1 MAGQTTLDAIVRA
14 ELAIEIMNQARG
26 LVSERVAAIEA
37 NDPAGAEAL
46 RAKRRELL
54 ALTPADR
61 DALKSGDL
69 DRLSRNLAISP
80 ERAITLARVQSQM
93 HGVHGLT
100 QLHRQQLERG
110 RNAAISIKR

>member
-1 MAGQTTLDAIVRA
+1 MAGQITTLDAIVRA

-54 ALTPADR
+54 AVQNRIRVGDPEQIEAVIAEGGPR
-61 DALKSGDL
+61 VKDA
-69 DRLSRNLAISP
+69 
-80 ERAITLARVQSQM
+80 
-93 HGVHGLT
+93 
-100 QLHRQQLERG
+100 
-110 RNAAISIKR
+110 AAFWREL

>member
-1 MAGQTTLDAIVRA
+1 MAGQITTLDAIVRA

-54 ALTPADR
+54 AVQNRIRVGDPEQIEAVIAEWGPR
-61 DALKSGDL
+61 VKDAVSFWREL
-69 DRLSRNLAISP
+69 
-80 ERAITLARVQSQM
+80 
-93 HGVHGLT
+93 
-100 QLHRQQLERG
+100 
-110 RNAAISIKR
+110 

>member
-1 MAGQTTLDAIVRA
+1 MTELTTTFDAIVRA

-54 ALTPADR
+54 AVQNRIRVGDPEQIEAVIAEWGPR
-61 DALKSGDL
+61 VKDAASFWREL
-69 DRLSRNLAISP
+69 
-80 ERAITLARVQSQM
+80 
-93 HGVHGLT
+93 
-100 QLHRQQLERG
+100 
-110 RNAAISIKR
+110 

>member
-1 MAGQTTLDAIVRA
+1 MDKTMAGQITTLDAIVRA

-54 ALTPADR
+54 AVQNRIRVGDPEQIEAVIAEWGPR
-61 DALKSGDL
+61 VKDA
-69 DRLSRNLAISP
+69 
-80 ERAITLARVQSQM
+80 
-93 HGVHGLT
+93 
-100 QLHRQQLERG
+100 
-110 RNAAISIKR
+110 AAFWREL

>member
-1 MAGQTTLDAIVRA
+1 MAGQIATLDAIVRA

-54 ALTPADR
+54 AVQNRIRVGDPEQIEAVIAEWGPR
-61 DALKSGDL
+61 VKDA
-69 DRLSRNLAISP
+69 
-80 ERAITLARVQSQM
+80 
-93 HGVHGLT
+93 
-100 QLHRQQLERG
+100 
-110 RNAAISIKR
+110 AAFWREL

>member
-1 MAGQTTLDAIVRA
+1 MAGQIITLDAIVRA

-54 ALTPADR
+54 AVQNRIRVGDPEQIEAVIAEWGPR
-61 DALKSGDL
+61 VKDA
-69 DRLSRNLAISP
+69 
-80 ERAITLARVQSQM
+80 
-93 HGVHGLT
+93 
-100 QLHRQQLERG
+100 
-110 RNAAISIKR
+110 AAFWREL

>member
-1 MAGQTTLDAIVRA
+1 VTGQTTTLDAIVRT

-54 ALTPADR
+54 AVQNRIRVGDPEQIEAVIAEWGPR
-61 DALKSGDL
+61 VKDAAFFWQEL
-69 DRLSRNLAISP
+69 
-80 ERAITLARVQSQM
+80 
-93 HGVHGLT
+93 
-100 QLHRQQLERG
+100 
-110 RNAAISIKR
+110 

>member
-1 MAGQTTLDAIVRA
+1 MTELTTTFDAIVRA

-54 ALTPADR
+54 AVQNRIRVGDPEQIEAVIAEWGPR
-61 DALKSGDL
+61 VKDA
-69 DRLSRNLAISP
+69 
-80 ERAITLARVQSQM
+80 
-93 HGVHGLT
+93 
-100 QLHRQQLERG
+100 
-110 RNAAISIKR
+110 AAFWREL

>member
-1 MAGQTTLDAIVRA
+1 MAGQTTTLDAIVRA

-54 ALTPADR
+54 AVQNRIRVGDPEQIEAVISEWGPR
-61 DALKSGDL
+61 VKDAALFWQ
-69 DRLSRNLAISP
+69 
-80 ERAITLARVQSQM
+80 EF
-93 HGVHGLT
+93 
-100 QLHRQQLERG
+100 
-110 RNAAISIKR
+110 

>member
-1 MAGQTTLDAIVRA
+1 MAGQITTLDAIVRA

-54 ALTPADR
+54 AVQNRIRVRALTVKR
-61 DALKSGDL
+61 
-69 DRLSRNLAISP
+69 SRS
-80 ERAITLARVQSQM
+80 
-93 HGVHGLT
+93 
-100 QLHRQQLERG
+100 
-110 RNAAISIKR
+110 